1 MSGSADTHETFT
13 ASKAYTRWVLTLLFG
28 VAILN
33 MLDRQILGILVV
45 PIKAEF
51 GVSDTAMGFLTG
63 PSFALFYAIAG
74 IPVARYAD
82 RGVRRTIIATGL
94 ALWSGLTLASS
105 AVSSFGQLV
114 VARLGVGI
122 GEAAGTPPSH
132 ALISDYFPP
141 DRRASALALFSVGGS
156 MGVALALLM
165 GGWVEQLWGWR
176 AVFAVAGAPG
186 IILALLMRF
195 TVKEPPRGRFDDPR
209 ATAAAAATSSP
220 VPGPAS
226 SGPHGPT
233 QTAERWPAALGR
245 LLRIPAYRHV
255 VLGAGLHSF
264 AFTGSLIWYPAFLT
278 RVHGFE
284 SGAIGTLL
292 AFGSSLPTALGIVLG
307 GMATDRLQ
315 RRDPRWITRV
325 AAITMVAY
333 APFALGFLYF
343 EAWPLALANLVPAA
357 LMMGASVPG
366 MHVAT
371 QALAPPHLRAL
382 ASAVTLLVLSV
393 VGSGLGPFAVG
404 VMNDLLRERLGDEA
418 VRYTLSIVGLTSVWS
433 GVHYWLA
440 ERTLARD
447 LAHRAAGEAEAAGE

>member
-1 MSGSADTHETFT
+1 MSSSAGASETFT

-63 PSFALFYAIAG
+63 PSFALFYAVAG

-105 AVSSFGQLV
+105 AVSSFAQLV

-186 IILALLMRF
+186 IVLALLMRF
-195 TVKEPPRGRFDDPR
+195 TVKEPPRGRFDGPR
-209 ATAAAAATSSP
+209 AASSP
-220 VPGPAS
+220 GSSSAGHGPA
-226 SGPHGPT
+226 H
-233 QTAERWPAALGR
+233 TAERWPAALGQ

-255 VLGAGLHSF
+255 VMGAGLHSF

-307 GMATDRLQ
+307 GLATDRLQ

-343 EAWPLALANLVPAA
+343 SDWTLAVANLVPAA
-357 LMMGASVPG
+357 LAMGASVPG

-404 VMNDLLRERLGDEA
+404 VMNDLLAERLGDEA

-447 LAHRAAGEAEAAGE
+447 LVERAAADAATADEDAD